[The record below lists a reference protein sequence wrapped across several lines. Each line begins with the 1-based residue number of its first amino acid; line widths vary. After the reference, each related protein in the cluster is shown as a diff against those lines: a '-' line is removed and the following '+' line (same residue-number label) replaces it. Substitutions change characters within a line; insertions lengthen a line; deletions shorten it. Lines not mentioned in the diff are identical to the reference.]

1 MSVWFSTSDLK
12 AKARR
17 WDEKQVDGL
26 KRKRDSFLTELKELS
41 KHRRK
46 EPELQNLRSQIDGL
60 EHRLRYST
68 KDKETTVSWHFHV
81 PSPCLT
87 PISVDERIAKYSYL
101 HPPRRY
107 SELTFVY

>member
-1 MSVWFSTSDLK
+1 MFLALSDLK

-26 KRKRDSFLTELKELS
+26 KRKRDSFLVELKDLS

-46 EPELQNLRSQIDGL
+46 EPELQNLKSQIDGL

-68 KDKETTVSWHFHV
+68 KDKETTVSYFVLTMVCHRRPKSKNPLQHV
-81 PSPCLT
+81 
-87 PISVDERIAKYSYL
+87 
-101 HPPRRY
+101 
-107 SELTFVY
+107 

>member
-1 MSVWFSTSDLK
+1 MSHCDVTSCSAVQWFTLGKSLCCEVLEVLNNSLLVLYSDLK

-26 KRKRDSFLTELKELS
+26 KRKRDSLLTELKDLS

-68 KDKETTVSWHFHV
+68 KDKETTVSQY
-81 PSPCLT
+81 C
-87 PISVDERIAKYSYL
+87 R
-101 HPPRRY
+101 
-107 SELTFVY
+107 